1 MIQVTNIQDLK
12 TAVNQNGE
20 MVIAMNNND
29 IVIMKMEE
37 YREKLLKEDI
47 EEHLLKAEDDIR
59 NGRVKDAIYWTT
71 TKKLL
76 IPRIYN
82 EQSKFN
88 KEDTIICHFCKRLLL
103 LPYPHTENYKQW
115 QVEEIHKY
123 LKCYSFDNDLNEYL
137 KLKEEYNLENKRE
150 TIRN

>member
-20 MVIAMNNND
+20 MVITMNNND

-59 NGRVKDAIYWTT
+59 KGKVRDAREVF
-71 TKKLL
+71 KKW
-76 IPRIYN
+76 
-82 EQSKFN
+82 
-88 KEDTIICHFCKRLLL
+88 KE
-103 LPYPHTENYKQW
+103 
-115 QVEEIHKY
+115 KY
-123 LKCYSFDNDLNEYL
+123 G
-137 KLKEEYNLENKRE
+137 
-150 TIRN
+150 I

>member
-20 MVIAMNNND
+20 MVITMNNND

-59 NGRVKDAIYWTT
+59 KGRVRDA
-71 TKKLL
+71 
-76 IPRIYN
+76 R
-82 EQSKFN
+82 EVF
-88 KEDTIICHFCKRLLL
+88 KE
-103 LPYPHTENYKQW
+103 
-115 QVEEIHKY
+115 
-123 LKCYSFDNDLNEYL
+123 
-137 KLKEEYNLENKRE
+137 
-150 TIRN
+150 

>member
-20 MVIAMNNND
+20 MVITMNNND

-59 NGRVKDAIYWTT
+59 KGRVRDAREVFNEWKEKY
-71 TKKLL
+71 
-76 IPRIYN
+76 RI
-82 EQSKFN
+82 
-88 KEDTIICHFCKRLLL
+88 
-103 LPYPHTENYKQW
+103 
-115 QVEEIHKY
+115 
-123 LKCYSFDNDLNEYL
+123 
-137 KLKEEYNLENKRE
+137 
-150 TIRN
+150 

>member
-59 NGRVKDAIYWTT
+59 NGRAKDAREVFKGW
-71 TKKLL
+71 
-76 IPRIYN
+76 
-82 EQSKFN
+82 
-88 KEDTIICHFCKRLLL
+88 KE
-103 LPYPHTENYKQW
+103 
-115 QVEEIHKY
+115 KY
-123 LKCYSFDNDLNEYL
+123 G
-137 KLKEEYNLENKRE
+137 
-150 TIRN
+150 I

>member
-59 NGRVKDAIYWTT
+59 NGRVKDAREVFKRW
-71 TKKLL
+71 
-76 IPRIYN
+76 
-82 EQSKFN
+82 
-88 KEDTIICHFCKRLLL
+88 KE
-103 LPYPHTENYKQW
+103 
-115 QVEEIHKY
+115 KY
-123 LKCYSFDNDLNEYL
+123 G
-137 KLKEEYNLENKRE
+137 
-150 TIRN
+150 I

>member
-1 MIQVTNIQDLK
+1 MIRVTNIQDLK